1 EKRRGLNEPSASE
14 TGALTCISYGSL
26 SGERSLQ
33 EKKEGPGQFDNEAKS
48 FGTSMSTH
56 HILGLKKVPRV
67 RSLLAL
73 STDGKGVT
81 TLGGRAKKVEKGRG
95 EQANG
100 RRGERERSER
110 TNIL

>member
-1 EKRRGLNEPSASE
+1 VNCALPLAE
-14 TGALTCISYGSL
+14 GATV
-26 SGERSLQ
+26 
-33 EKKEGPGQFDNEAKS
+33 A
-48 FGTSMSTH
+48 H
-56 HILGLKKVPRV
+56 

-81 TLGGRAKKVEKGRG
+81 TLGGRAGKVGKGGG